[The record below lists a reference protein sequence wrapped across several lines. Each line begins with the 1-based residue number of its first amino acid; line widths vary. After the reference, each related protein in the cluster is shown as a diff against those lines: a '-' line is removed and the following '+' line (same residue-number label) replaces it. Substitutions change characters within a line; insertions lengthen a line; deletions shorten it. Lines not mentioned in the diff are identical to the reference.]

1 MHLLHHQYVTHIQ
14 KHHYQA
20 LVPIGKYAKLLDS
33 LFYNTS
39 SRIRPASYFC
49 DVPAVL
55 ELESI
60 SKFEQK
66 ISCVFPRYW

>member
-33 LFYNTS
+33 FFYNTS
-39 SRIRPASYFC
+39 SQIRATSYFC
-49 DVPAVL
+49 DVSAVL

-60 SKFEQK
+60 
-66 ISCVFPRYW
+66 